1 MDQLRNYAK
10 FYRPKIGTPCQNA
23 EEDLFITEQGKRLN
37 DDALSRY
44 CLFYFYLFCIKMIAV
59 INFFFFSLNLIFNFI
74 SSLVPA

>member
-23 EEDLFITEQGKRLN
+23 EEDLFITEQGKRLD

-44 CLFYFYLFCIKMIAV
+44 CLFYFFYFYI
-59 INFFFFSLNLIFNFI
+59 
-74 SSLVPA
+74 